1 MPRLPRFFI
10 DPSQVAGSRITIIG
24 DDLRHVRTVL
34 RKQPGDRLTLLD
46 GQGVEYT
53 VRIVALERDGIVTE
67 IEGRV
72 ARRTAGP
79 CITLGQGIAKS
90 DKMDWIVQKATELG
104 VSVLVPLVTERTIVK
119 VRDEEK
125 RVSRWQK
132 ISREAAMQSSRPDIP
147 RVEPIQKF
155 SAFLQRLSNPPSPPF
170 AKGGDSICPPLKKGE
185 QGGFSSYPTLLLLPW
200 EEGTEPLRNVL
211 KSNAGAKETIVLIGP
226 EGGFSQSEAESAKG
240 KGFHLVSL
248 GPNIL
253 RTETAAI
260 AVLSMLL
267 YEYA

>member
-1 MPRLPRFFI
+1 MSRPPRFFI
-10 DPSQVAGSRITIIG
+10 DPSQVAGSRITITG

-34 RKQPGDRLTLLD
+34 RKQPGDALTLLD

-53 VRIVALERDGIVTE
+53 VRIVALERDRIVTE
-67 IEGRV
+67 IEGR
-72 ARRTAGP
+72 AERRISGP
-79 CITLGQGIAKS
+79 HITLGQGIAKS

-104 VSVLVPLVTERTIVK
+104 VASIVPVITERTIVK

-125 RVSRWQK
+125 RVVRWQK
-132 ISREAAMQSSRPDIP
+132 ICREAAMQSSRPDIP
-147 RVEPIQKF
+147 NVGTIQLF
-155 SAFLQRLSNPPSPPF
+155 HDFLGTLSP
-170 AKGGDSICPPLKKGE
+170 DPL
-185 QGGFSSYPTLLLLPW
+185 TLSLLPW
-200 EEGTEPLRNVL
+200 EEGTTPIKDVLRAHPAVQN
-211 KSNAGAKETIVLIGP
+211 IIILIGP